1 MNYVKKYLH
10 NPTYVW
16 HEIIAG
22 VYYLC
27 GLATFCVLRELIF
40 AIWTEWFF
48 LLGIIFAIFRK
59 YPVPSVD
66 NIFCIF
72 FLSENVQQK
81 YILSNTKKK
90 YFIAFFLYRFV
101 SEWKRQVVIEQKRFL
116 STVLF
121 V

>member
-1 MNYVKKYLH
+1 MWKKYLH

-48 LLGIIFAIFRK
+48 LLGLIFAIFRK

-81 YILSNTKKK
+81 YILSNTQKK

-101 SEWKRQVVIEQKRFL
+101 SEWKRQVVIEQKGFL
-116 STVLF
+116 GTVLF

>member
-16 HEIIAG
+16 HEIFAG

-27 GLATFCVLRELIF
+27 RLATFCVLRELIF

-48 LLGIIFAIFRK
+48 LLGIIFPIFRK

-72 FLSENVQQK
+72 VLSENVQQK
-81 YILSNTKKK
+81 YIFSNIKK
-90 YFIAFFLYRFV
+90 
-101 SEWKRQVVIEQKRFL
+101 
-116 STVLF
+116 TVFHCLF
-121 V
+121 SILFCF